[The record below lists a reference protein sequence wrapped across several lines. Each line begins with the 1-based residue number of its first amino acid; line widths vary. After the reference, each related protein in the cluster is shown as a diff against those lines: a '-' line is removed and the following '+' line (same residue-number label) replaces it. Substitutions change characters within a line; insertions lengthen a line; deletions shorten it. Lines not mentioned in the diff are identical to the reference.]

1 MHVLCLSGTR
11 IILTNS
17 EGGAGFDIIAAVRL
31 ELSYSEVLIGIL
43 VSVASLVA
51 LFVFSTRESE
61 KQFETTITI
70 LQTVFRTCWS
80 VAFLT
85 LAFNSKRA
93 RETRIRRREST
104 QPLPNGTMPGRNR
117 DDSGTQPGSAAAT
130 IITLP
135 HTWSC
140 VMISLSLLTYTA
152 PQIVRFAFRFEKY
165 RGALGSFSN
174 LCFVAHLMMICNNQ
188 HSSQLSVAHLT
199 VHIVGNACTFGSDS
213 RNIGFSL
220 GLALSYFILMG
231 SAVLEFWL
239 WNRVIRPM
247 LASRNSKLLAKLP
260 VTVFRWLF
268 QRGGLTMG
276 MYCYFEALG
285 AGADLD
291 RSSEDIQPWLHANN
305 CIISQYT
312 LSVVLSLTMLADART
327 SLSAVL
333 RGRAPLHV
341 TVGLALAICASL
353 IVLMMFAGGKSFKRV
368 IYNCKRVKC

>member
-1 MHVLCLSGTR
+1 
-11 IILTNS
+11 
-17 EGGAGFDIIAAVRL
+17 
-31 ELSYSEVLIGIL
+31 
-43 VSVASLVA
+43 
-51 LFVFSTRESE
+51 
-61 KQFETTITI
+61 
-70 LQTVFRTCWS
+70 
-80 VAFLT
+80 
-85 LAFNSKRA
+85 
-93 RETRIRRREST
+93 
-104 QPLPNGTMPGRNR
+104 
-117 DDSGTQPGSAAAT
+117 
-130 IITLP
+130 
-135 HTWSC
+135 
-140 VMISLSLLTYTA
+140 MISLSLLTYTA

-188 HSSQLSVAHLT
+188 HFSQLSVAHLT

-220 GLALSYFILMG
+220 GLALSYLIFMG

-268 QRGGLTMG
+268 QRGGLTLG

-312 LSVVLSLTMLADART
+312 MSVVLSLTMLADART

-353 IVLMMFAGGKSFKRV
+353 IVLMMFAGREFSDADEASFYSVANACFMLLWIV
-368 IYNCKRVKC
+368 IAGIITAGQYVFRRHRAQTSATELASRSATGSVVGDGEEQAPSGRITFSALSGSTVVTAGI